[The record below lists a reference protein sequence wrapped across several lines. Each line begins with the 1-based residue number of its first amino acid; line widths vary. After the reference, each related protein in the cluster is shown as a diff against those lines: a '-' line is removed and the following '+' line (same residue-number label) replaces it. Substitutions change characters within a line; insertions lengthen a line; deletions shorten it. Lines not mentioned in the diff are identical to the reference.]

1 MLERHRIKIGISSK
15 IIQALFGLIFLA
27 MIPLWSTIEEQGVY
41 YSLINLFL
49 FYSVLSGGLDQIYL
63 RRLSKSY
70 SIETKT
76 VSQEFK
82 ENLREYMSTLLVII
96 PIYSV
101 FILVMSYMIF
111 ERVVFQKYGLEI
123 FVIMLT
129 NLLTIFFSSFLIIFQ
144 SSQRFSLYYIY
155 KVLITFLSL
164 LVLAIM
170 VILEQGFAS
179 VVSFHLVIVLM
190 TIMFVFPEL
199 KNIFKGLNLKKS
211 LKKYIE
217 SNSKLHATLFLS
229 SISVYMLIGLL
240 TPLSGKI
247 FSIEIAGK
255 IGLVIM
261 ILSHMMSIA
270 NTVTYDE
277 IPNISRNI
285 HNKEEAAERYKRKAF
300 KATLFYLIGC
310 GIIYGIIEISSYLNL
325 FNLYLERLPST
336 QITLLIMAIFILHF
350 IFSLIIQFVRCFLV
364 DPFAKN
370 YFFLIFALLL
380 IWSFSIKYNLEYT
393 LMLIIVCQLITVLNM
408 VVKTRQ
414 FINFPASSSN

>member
-27 MIPLWSTIEEQGVY
+27 MIPLWSTVEEQGVY

-49 FYSVLSGGLDQIYL
+49 FYSVVSGGLDQIYL

-70 SIETKT
+70 SIETNA

-82 ENLREYMSTLLVII
+82 EYLREYMSTLLVII
-96 PIYSV
+96 SIYSV
-101 FILVMSYMIF
+101 LILVMSYMLF
-111 ERVVFQKYGLEI
+111 ERVIFQKYGLEI
-123 FVIMLT
+123 FLIMLA
-129 NLLTIFFSSFLIIFQ
+129 NLLAIFFSSFLITFQ

-155 KVLITFLSL
+155 KVLITLLSL
-164 LVLAIM
+164 MVLVIM
-170 VILEQGFAS
+170 AILEQGFAS
-179 VVSFHLVIVLM
+179 VVSYHLAIVLI

-199 KNIFKGLNLKKS
+199 KNIFKGLNFKKS

-217 SNSKLHATLFLS
+217 SNSKLHLTLFLS

-261 ILSHMMSIA
+261 VLSYMMSIV

-285 HNKEEAAERYKRKAF
+285 HNKEEAVERYKRKAF
-300 KATLFYLIGC
+300 KATLAYLIGC
-310 GIIYGIIEISSYLNL
+310 GIIYGIIEISSYLNVL
-325 FNLYLERLPST
+325 NLYLERLPST
-336 QITLLIMAIFILHF
+336 QITILIMAIFILHF

-364 DPFAKN
+364 DPFSKN
-370 YFFLIFALLL
+370 YLFLIFALLL
-380 IWSFSIKYNLEYT
+380 IWSFSINYNLEYT
-393 LMLIIVCQLITVLNM
+393 LMLMIVCQLITVLNM
-408 VVKTRQ
+408 AVKTRK
-414 FINFPASSSN
+414 FINLPVSSSN